1 MLKSG
6 LPPYQKAGCRL
17 QRQAAQKSLLM
28 AADHDEK
35 AILGG
40 LQQVL
45 LLLSCYQ
52 PLRVMCPGRTH
63 RDSSAVC
70 MHKCVHAQICKNA
83 QICQKNGFVSMF
95 CLYLCSCQLNTR
107 CTVGASFCQF
117 HICRIVFWQASQSC
131 ISPGARCTN
140 FDIPQPANN

>member
-6 LPPYQKAGCRL
+6 LYQKAGCRL

-83 QICQKNGFVSMF
+83 QICQKKLDLFQCFAYIFV
-95 CLYLCSCQLNTR
+95 
-107 CTVGASFCQF
+107 VAS
-117 HICRIVFWQASQSC
+117 
-131 ISPGARCTN
+131 
-140 FDIPQPANN
+140 

>member
-1 MLKSG
+1 MGTDAEVGIAAVSKG
-6 LPPYQKAGCRL
+6 RMQTAI
-17 QRQAAQKSLLM
+17 QAAQKSLLM

-70 MHKCVHAQICKNA
+70 MHKCVQCACTNL
-83 QICQKNGFVSMF
+83 QKKSDLFQCFV
-95 CLYLCSCQLNTR
+95 YLFVVATR

>member
-1 MLKSG
+1 MGTDAEVGIVSKG
-6 LPPYQKAGCRL
+6 RMQTAI
-17 QRQAAQKSLLM
+17 QAAQKSLLM

-70 MHKCVHAQICKNA
+70 MHKCMHGQICKKNP
-83 QICQKNGFVSMF
+83 ICFNVLFI
-95 CLYLCSCQLNTR
+95 YL
-107 CTVGASFCQF
+107 
-117 HICRIVFWQASQSC
+117 
-131 ISPGARCTN
+131 
-140 FDIPQPANN
+140 

>member
-1 MLKSG
+1 MGTDAEVSKG
-6 LPPYQKAGCRL
+6 RMQTAI
-17 QRQAAQKSLLM
+17 QAAQKSLLM

-52 PLRVMCPGRTH
+52 PLRVMCPSRTH

-70 MHKCVHAQICKNA
+70 MHKCVHAQICKKKSDLF
-83 QICQKNGFVSMF
+83 QCFV
-95 CLYLCSCQLNTR
+95 YLFVVATR